1 MIIAPLAVLQAF
13 PAQFVPQSED
23 YIRILPELVLSI
35 FGILIMVLDPLV
47 DEEKS
52 QKTLGL
58 IAFGGAVAA
67 LLSTWYMSKYPGLG
81 FANMV
86 KVDTFSVFFHMLVIA
101 IAAVVMLTSFDYM
114 AVQRIRAG
122 EYYALILFGTVGA
135 ALMSS
140 AIELVLIFI
149 ALEISSI
156 STYILAGFRRQ
167 AASSSESSLKY
178 FLLGSFA
185 TAFFLYGVAMMFGAT
200 GSTNIESITHTLQ
213 SGPAEVLAYVS
224 VALMLVGLGF
234 KVAAAP
240 LHIWTPD
247 VYEGAPAPV
256 VGFMSTAPKAA
267 AFAVLLRIV
276 FAINVPGRFWP
287 IWVAAALSM
296 TLGNIG
302 ALVQTNVKR
311 VLAYSS
317 IAHAGYTLM
326 AFAMTTS
333 ENSPSGISAAMFY
346 LASYAAMNVGA
357 FAVVSHFASAGE
369 RYVTLE
375 DYEGLGR
382 SSPLLAATLTIFLLS
397 LIGIPMTG
405 GFFAKFYVFSASL
418 RANLIWLTLI
428 GVVNSAIGA
437 YYYLRIIVVMY
448 MREAR
453 RPVPVA
459 PVPTGLGIALA
470 ISIIATIYLGVL
482 PNGVLRYAHRSAEDL
497 LSQATAPAPADVPQA
512 VSSAADPAQR

>member
-1 MIIAPLAVLQAF
+1 MTIALLAEVQAI
-13 PAQFVPQSED
+13 PQGID
-23 YIRILPELVLSI
+23 YVRILPELVLSV
-35 FGILIMVLDPLV
+35 FGIAIMLLDPLL
-47 DEEKS
+47 DEEKT

-58 IAFGGAVAA
+58 IALFGTFAA
-67 LLSTWYMSKYPGLG
+67 LAATWYMSLPENYGLA
-81 FANMV
+81 FSNNV
-86 KVDTFSVFFHMLVIA
+86 RVDAFSVFFHFLLIA
-101 IAAVVMLTSFDYM
+101 IAAIVILTSFEYM
-114 AVQRIRAG
+114 KVQRIRAG
-122 EYYALILFGTVGA
+122 EYYALILFSVVGMG
-135 ALMSS
+135 LMSS
-140 AIELVLIFI
+140 AVELVLIFI
-149 ALEISSI
+149 SLEISSI

-167 AASSSESSLKY
+167 EASSSESSLKY

-185 TAFFLYGVAMMFGAT
+185 TAFFLYGVALMFGAT
-200 GSTNIESITHTLQ
+200 GSTNIDLISHALGT
-213 SGPAEVLAYVS
+213 GPVSLLVYVA

-240 LHIWTPD
+240 LHVWTPD

-256 VGFMSTAPKAA
+256 TGFMSTAPKAA

-276 FAINVPGRFWP
+276 FAINAPGRFWP

-302 ALVQTNVKR
+302 ALVQNNVKR
-311 VLAYSS
+311 LLAYSS
-317 IAHAGYTLM
+317 IAHAGYLLV

-333 ENSPSGISAAMFY
+333 DNSVVGISAAMFY
-346 LASYAAMNVGA
+346 TAAYAAMNLGA

-405 GFFAKFYVFSASL
+405 GFFAKFYVFSAAL
-418 RANLIWLTLI
+418 KANLIWLTLI
-428 GVVNSAIGA
+428 GLVNSAIGA

-453 RPVPVA
+453 KEVPVA
-459 PVPTGLGIALA
+459 PVPIGLGFALGL
-470 ISIIATIYLGVL
+470 SVLATIYLGVL
-482 PNGVLRYAHRSAEDL
+482 PNRVLQYAQHSAQSL
-497 LSQATAPAPADVPQA
+497 LPQA
-512 VSSAADPAQR
+512 PPSPASAAQLNPPGGNAGR

>member
-1 MIIAPLAVLQAF
+1 MTAIPALLLQAI
-13 PAQFVPQSED
+13 PQSVD
-23 YIRILPELVLSI
+23 YVRILPEIVLSV
-35 FGILIMVLDPLV
+35 FGIAIMLLDPIV

-58 IAFGGAVAA
+58 IAFVGTVAA
-67 LLSTWYMSKYPGLG
+67 LISTWGMAQSPGLA
-81 FANMV
+81 FSNTIRI
-86 KVDTFSVFFHMLVIA
+86 DSFSIFFTFLVIA
-101 IAAVVMLTSFDYM
+101 IAAVVILSSFEYM

-122 EYYALILFGTVGA
+122 EYYALILFGVVGM

-149 ALEISSI
+149 GLEISSI
-156 STYILAGFRRQ
+156 STYILAGFRRHE
-167 AASSSESSLKY
+167 AASSEASLKY

-185 TAFFLYGVAMMFGAT
+185 TAFFLYGVALMFGAT
-200 GSTNIESITHTLQ
+200 GSTNIDIIAQRLQ
-213 SGPAEVLAYVS
+213 SGPVEMLVFAAM
-224 VALMLVGLGF
+224 ALMFVGLGF

-240 LHIWTPD
+240 FHVWTPD

-267 AFAVLLRIV
+267 AFAVLLRVV
-276 FAINVPGRFWP
+276 FAINAPGRFWFL
-287 IWVAAALSM
+287 WVAAALSM

-302 ALVQTNVKR
+302 ALVQNNVKR
-311 VLAYSS
+311 LLAYSS
-317 IAHAGYTLM
+317 IAHAGYLLV
-326 AFAMTTS
+326 AFAMTTP
-333 ENSPSGISAAMFY
+333 ENSATGISAAMFY
-346 LASYAAMNVGA
+346 TAAYAAMNVGA
-357 FAVVSHFASAGE
+357 FAVVSHFANAGE
-369 RYVTLE
+369 RYVSLE

-405 GFFAKFYVFSASL
+405 GFFAKFYVFSAAL

-428 GVVNSAIGA
+428 GVANSAVGA

-453 RPVPVA
+453 TEVPVTR
-459 PVPTGLGIALA
+459 VPLGLGVALA
-470 ISIIATIYLGVL
+470 ITVIATIYLGIL
-482 PNGVLRYAHRSAEDL
+482 PNRVLQIAQHSAQDL
-497 LSQATAPAPADVPQA
+497 LPQQAGGASNTAQNPPAVALLGNE
-512 VSSAADPAQR
+512 